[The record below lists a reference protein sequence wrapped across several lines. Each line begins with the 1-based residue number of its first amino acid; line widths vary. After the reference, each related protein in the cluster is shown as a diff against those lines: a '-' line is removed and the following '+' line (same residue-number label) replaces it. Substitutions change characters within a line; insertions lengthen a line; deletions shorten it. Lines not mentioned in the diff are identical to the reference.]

1 MFPGLPCH
9 LQVEGSGVTIARQIQ
24 RHGDGLQ
31 LQSSMLQNRILRW
44 EEGQLLL
51 TLTVLDSVKF
61 LADAPRHLG

>member
-9 LQVEGSGVTIARQIQ
+9 LQVEGSVTIARQIQ
-24 RHGDGLQ
+24 RHGVGLQ

-61 LADAPRHLG
+61 LAYAPRALG